1 MLRKLATLLS
11 ERDDIT
17 VGHTAQVL
25 LPFMRGGCI
34 SLLWWSIARQ
44 CVPGRGGIGDM
55 NTAVPHAFPPDQ
67 IQAGSLSVQAL
78 QQVVGGVVS
87 AIAIDVFKISIWV

>member
-1 MLRKLATLLS
+1 
-11 ERDDIT
+11 
-17 VGHTAQVL
+17 
-25 LPFMRGGCI
+25 
-34 SLLWWSIARQ
+34 
-44 CVPGRGGIGDM
+44 M
-55 NTAVPHAFPPDQ
+55 NTAVPHALPLDQ